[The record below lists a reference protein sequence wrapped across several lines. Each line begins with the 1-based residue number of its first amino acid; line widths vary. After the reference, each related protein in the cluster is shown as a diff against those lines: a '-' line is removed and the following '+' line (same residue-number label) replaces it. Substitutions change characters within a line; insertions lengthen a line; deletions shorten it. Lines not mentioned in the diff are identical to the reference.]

1 MRTLTR
7 AEARVVVDLLNEA
20 FALDPQAMQALFAHR
35 VPCNSALRDHP
46 TIQVAAAG
54 EALPGAATAPAC
66 TVGVI
71 GLLNGL
77 FGVDERG
84 WGHICGRWDDQ
95 SPTLLGFELTRPDD
109 P

>member
-1 MRTLTR
+1 
-7 AEARVVVDLLNEA
+7 
-20 FALDPQAMQALFAHR
+20 MQALFAHR

-46 TIQVAAAG
+46 TIQVAADG
-54 EALPGAATAPAC
+54 DEDIPGGAQAS
-66 TVGVI
+66 VGVI

-84 WGHICGRWDDQ
+84 WGHICGHWDDQ
-95 SPTLLGFELTRPDD
+95 GHTLLGFALTRPDA